1 MHLYPGLCVQ
11 FVLLLTYSSCL
22 LPLPP
27 PSEST
32 TPPPTS
38 DLLLQAEDDGHG
50 LVQHQQ
56 LGLGL
61 LALQVQLTHVAQLL
75 ERLVDVPHAQALA
88 SVVGHPPLA
97 LALGLLL
104 RAQVLVLVDAATAFL
119 IHFVNNIQWK

>member
-1 MHLYPGLCVQ
+1 MCPVCAPAELQFLFISKETPSHLEVGA
-11 FVLLLTYSSCL
+11 
-22 LPLPP
+22 PP
-27 PSEST
+27 TS
-32 TPPPTS
+32 TS

-61 LALQVQLTHVAQLL
+61 LTLQVQLTHVAQLL

-104 RAQVLVLVDAATAFL
+104 RAQVLVLMDAAKTF
-119 IHFVNNIQWK
+119 